1 MELLIIS
8 IVLGSLLL
16 AVFMSVVAWR
26 LLREGR
32 TRSSARVAALEA
44 LALSESDDPDDLD
57 APPVRVRARPLD
69 YDDPIDEIDERDEV
83 DAPAQA
89 FDEPDD
95 VDAAGDRENEDAGE
109 GADWDLAIRPAHQE
123 PAHQELEA
131 EPEPARVRLTVRRP
145 APPRGR
151 PRRRAAAMH
160 ADLFAS
166 ALAEPLRP
174 RRQGL
179 AAVFM
184 AVAVLVLGTG
194 AVYALRSA
202 PSLADVARRIT
213 GPNAASIQPLELLSL
228 KQGSDPTGT
237 FTVTGLVQNPVEG
250 ASLTNIVAVVYLF
263 DAEGRYF
270 ASGRATIER
279 SSFRPGEESPFVVE
293 VPRAGLVSRYRVGFR
308 FEDGGV
314 VAHVDHRGELPR
326 GTSGGA
332 VNDVDTGEG
341 RLPAA
346 PHRVEG

>member
-26 LLREGR
+26 LLRDGR

-57 APPVRVRARPLD
+57 VPPVRVRARPLD
-69 YDDPIDEIDERDEV
+69 YDDPIDEIGEV
-83 DAPAQA
+83 DEPAQA
-89 FDEPDD
+89 LDEPGD
-95 VDAAGDRENEDAGE
+95 VDAAGNREDAGSD
-109 GADWDLAIRPAHQE
+109 ADWDLAIRPAHLE
-123 PAHQELEA
+123 EEAAAEL
-131 EPEPARVRLTVRRP
+131 EPARVRLTVHPP
-145 APPRGR
+145 APPGGRG

-228 KQGSDPTGT
+228 KHGSDPTGT

-270 ASGRATIER
+270 ASGRAVIDR
-279 SSFRPGEESPFVVE
+279 SPFRPGEESPFVVE

-308 FEDGGV
+308 LEDGGV
-314 VAHVDHRGELPR
+314 VAHVDHRGELPL

-332 VNDVDTGEG
+332 VNGVDTGDG
-341 RLPAA
+341 RRPAA

>member
-26 LLREGR
+26 LLRDGR

-44 LALSESDDPDDLD
+44 LALSESADPDDLD
-57 APPVRVRARPLD
+57 VPPVRVRARPLD
-69 YDDPIDEIDERDEV
+69 YDDPIDEIDEIDEV

-89 FDEPDD
+89 FDEPGD
-95 VDAAGDRENEDAGE
+95 VDAAGNREDFGSD
-109 GADWDLAIRPAHQE
+109 ADWDLAIRPAHLE
-123 PAHQELEA
+123 EA
-131 EPEPARVRLTVRRP
+131 EPESARVRLTVHPPVP
-145 APPRGR
+145 AGGRR
-151 PRRRAAAMH
+151 PRRRAAAIR

-228 KQGSDPTGT
+228 KHGSDPTGT

-270 ASGRATIER
+270 ASGRAVIER
-279 SSFRPGEESPFVVE
+279 SLFRPGEESPFVVE

-332 VNDVDTGEG
+332 VNGVDTGDG
-341 RLPAA
+341 RRPAA